1 MKPQHRA
8 TRQRRRACLEDRI
21 FASLKQAMGD
31 GRTDVADHL
40 LSALEVL
47 APECTSGAP
56 LVRAY
61 TLIADPGLQ
70 DVLDLPA
77 RGKRATPR

>member
-1 MKPQHRA
+1 MKPHWA
-8 TRQRRRACLEDRI
+8 TRQRRRACLEDQI
-21 FASLKQAMGD
+21 FAALKQAMSN

-47 APECTSGAP
+47 APECTPGAP

-70 DVLDLPA
+70 AVLDPPA
-77 RGKRATPR
+77 RGRRATPR

>member
-1 MKPQHRA
+1 MKPHGMA
-8 TRQRRRACLEDRI
+8 RQRRRACLEDRI
-21 FASLKQAMGD
+21 FAALKHAMSD
-31 GRTDVADHL
+31 SRTDVADHL
-40 LSALEVL
+40 LGALEVL

-70 DVLDLPA
+70 GALDLPA
-77 RGKRATPR
+77 RGRRATPR